1 MSSSFDVKHVAV
13 QLSGSADYWALR
25 APTDA
30 LGGGL
35 SIVSASVINGA
46 TTSGTATVTV
56 ALTKYSAAG
65 TPALNGTIAA
75 AVGGTASHFTSGVPK
90 DMTISSPFVD
100 AGEWVRVEV
109 TSVDAG
115 TVTAPASVHISY
127 VQGR

>member
-1 MSSSFDVKHVAV
+1 MSSTFDVKHAVV
-13 QLSGSADYWALR
+13 QLSGSADSWALR

-30 LGGGL
+30 LGGGI
-35 SIVSASVINGA
+35 SVTEAYVINGA

-56 ALTKYSAAG
+56 ALTKYSSAG

-75 AVGGTASHFTSGVPK
+75 AVGGTASHFTANVHK
-90 DMTISSPFVD
+90 AMTISSPFVD

-115 TVTAPASVHISY
+115 TVTAPASCHISY
-127 VQGR
+127 VLGR